1 MRSFGRALPAF
12 LLLAMPLA
20 ASAHEAENREHRDGS
35 VEPQKFSP
43 EQFRA
48 DMRKLWEDHVTYT
61 ALFYTAA
68 IHGGHDAGAMAGRL
82 LRNQQDI
89 GDAVKPFYGEA
100 AGNALAA
107 LLRDH
112 ILIAADLVAAAKVGD
127 AAAQQQA
134 TAAWFANAADVAAF
148 LASANPHWP
157 FEVLEEALRG
167 HLSMT
172 TEAVVATLRGETNAM
187 IAAYDHNHGHMLVL
201 SDTLAD
207 GIVKQFPR
215 SFRR

>member
-20 ASAHEAENREHRDGS
+20 PSAHEAESRDQRDGS
-35 VEPQKFSP
+35 VEEEKLSR

-89 GDAVKPFYGEA
+89 GDAVKPFYGDA
-100 AGNALAA
+100 AGDALAA
-107 LLRDH
+107 LLTEH
-112 ILIAADLVAAAKVGD
+112 ILIAADLVSAAKIGD
-127 AAAQQQA
+127 TAAQQKA
-134 TAAWFANAADVAAF
+134 TAAWFANAGDIAAF

-157 FEVLEEALRG
+157 FEALEAALRG
-167 HLSMT
+167 HLAMT
-172 TEAVVATLRGETNAM
+172 TEAVVATLRGETSAM
-187 IAAYDHNHGHMLVL
+187 IAAYDHNHEHMLAL

-207 GIVKQFPR
+207 GIVKQFGR